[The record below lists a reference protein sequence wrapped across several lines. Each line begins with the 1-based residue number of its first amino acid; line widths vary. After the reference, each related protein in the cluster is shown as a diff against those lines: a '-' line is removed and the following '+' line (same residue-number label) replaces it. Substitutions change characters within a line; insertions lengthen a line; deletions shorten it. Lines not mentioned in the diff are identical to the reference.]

1 MPVLASFLRTRTG
14 AIVKKDI
21 PKVRELADGPLA
33 NVKAKTLRETL
44 KAMARDR
51 HTFET
56 AADRLDRDKSKSR
69 WAGGR
74 LMKIYE
80 ARVNAL
86 QLALPRAE
94 KREAKEKAAKD
105 KAKEKL
111 KAAKAKARAKEKLK
125 AKKAKAKTKAK
136 TKVKKASKGNTPKAR
151 AHPPPIGRGKEVWVK
166 WVLNGEEQRL

>member
-21 PKVRELADGPLA
+21 PKVRELAYLLTG
-33 NVKAKTLRETL
+33 VKAKMLHNTLE
-44 KAMARDR
+44 AMTRNR

-56 AADRLDRDKSKSR
+56 AADRLDRDQSKSR

-80 ARVNAL
+80 ARVSAL
-86 QLALPRAE
+86 ELALPRAR

-125 AKKAKAKTKAK
+125 AKKAKAKAKAK
-136 TKVKKASKGNTPKAR
+136 TKAKKASKGNTPKTKAQ
-151 AHPPPIGRGKEVWVK
+151 PPPIGRGKEVWVK